1 MGMQKVMNKDNAI
14 ALIGLAVFAWLLLC
28 LGDRHGT
35 FDYLDKLRNVP
46 TILKGHNLIFDLICD
61 IAASRA
67 FFKGADPYVS
77 LKDLLLDIG
86 VEWDVGDLI
95 TTHPPTVFLL
105 VWPVSLLPNNLA
117 IAAWGW
123 LMLAVI
129 ALAFQRLGFSWRV
142 SIGLTFLSL
151 LWPPAIFSLT
161 QLMPIWFL
169 GVAYC
174 FRGRPIGSGVAIG
187 IASFTKLF
195 PAILLWPFLVTRRY
209 ISIVAFVVCW
219 GVAAAILLRVDSNI
233 FVHFLEH
240 TGAWKAVL
248 RADNA
253 APMGVAYR
261 SFGAAGIAVV
271 LLLLGAFWLLT
282 LKQQKQWEFSVAL
295 FGFFSVAL
303 NPIAWIY
310 APLPLLAVMIWLLR
324 TGHLLPASIAVAT
337 FVILLLCPSW
347 GPQSV
352 PYIMSA
358 ILLPGVGLLLA
369 ATRIPVLAGPVLISR
384 G

>member
-1 MGMQKVMNKDNAI
+1 
-14 ALIGLAVFAWLLLC
+14 
-28 LGDRHGT
+28 
-35 FDYLDKLRNVP
+35 
-46 TILKGHNLIFDLICD
+46 
-61 IAASRA
+61 
-67 FFKGADPYVS
+67 
-77 LKDLLLDIG
+77 
-86 VEWDVGDLI
+86 
-95 TTHPPTVFLL
+95 
-105 VWPVSLLPNNLA
+105 
-117 IAAWGW
+117 
-123 LMLAVI
+123 MLAVI
-129 ALAFQRLGFSWRV
+129 AFAFQRLGFSWRV

-151 LWPPAIFSLT
+151 LWPPAIFSLA

-219 GVAAAILLRVDSNI
+219 GFAAAILLRVDSNI

-253 APMGVAYR
+253 APIGVAYR

-271 LLLLGAFWLLT
+271 LLLLGTFWLLT
-282 LKQQKQWEFSVAL
+282 LKQQKQWEFSAAL

-310 APLPLLAVMIWLLR
+310 SPLPLLAVMIWLLR
-324 TGHLLPASIAVAT
+324 TGHLLLTGYCHRHIYDPAALPKLGPSIRPLHYERHPIAGSGASACCDAHPG
-337 FVILLLCPSW
+337 FGRSRANLPRLICS
-347 GPQSV
+347 QSLSKTN
-352 PYIMSA
+352 P
-358 ILLPGVGLLLA
+358 
-369 ATRIPVLAGPVLISR
+369 
-384 G
+384 